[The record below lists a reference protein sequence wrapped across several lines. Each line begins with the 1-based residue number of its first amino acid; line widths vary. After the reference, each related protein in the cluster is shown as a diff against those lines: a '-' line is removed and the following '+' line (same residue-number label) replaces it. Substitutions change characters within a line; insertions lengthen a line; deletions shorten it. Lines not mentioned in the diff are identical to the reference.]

1 MQLEEMTLRLVIS
14 FVAGGI
20 VGIERERKDRP
31 AGLRTHML
39 VAGGS
44 TLLTLVSMSFT
55 GDSVDP
61 TRIAAQIVTGIG
73 FLGAG
78 TIFRSGTAV
87 RGLTTAAGLWTV
99 AGIGMAIAAG
109 GTVLYLGLITAVCVF
124 FINRFVAVLEGRM
137 LRDRYSVTVHTVR
150 DSDVLTRLVEA
161 LHSWRVTVHEV
172 HWVDDEAEP
181 GIAVLELRL
190 DPGRRIALQEV
201 GARIGN
207 VAGVKRVSWD

>member
-1 MQLEEMTLRLVIS
+1 MPLEEMILRLMLS
-14 FVAGGI
+14 FLAGGV

-44 TLLTLVSMSFT
+44 TLMTLVSTSFT
-55 GDSVDP
+55 GDVDH

-109 GTVLYLGLITAVCVF
+109 GTVLYLGLITAISVF
-124 FINRFVAVLEGRM
+124 VINRFVAVVEGRM
-137 LRDRYSVTVHTVR
+137 LRDRYTVTVHTVR
-150 DSDVLTRLVEA
+150 DSDVLTRLMEA
-161 LHSWRVTVHEV
+161 LHNWSVTVQEV
-172 HWVDDEAEP
+172 HWVEDDAEP
-181 GIAVLELRL
+181 NVAVLEIRL
-190 DPGRRIALQEV
+190 DPGGRISLETIA
-201 GARIGN
+201 ARIGE
-207 VAGVKRVSWD
+207 VAGVKRVKWE